1 MGKLFKKGDL
11 VRVVCGNVLCYGK
24 IFNYGDGV
32 VELSDAVECGVS
44 PNGEL
49 IFSYIGRVRLSGAY
63 NMFDMIPAEF
73 LYYVKIVTDKKDR
86 RIGFKSERERID
98 IINCVMSP
106 ERGDLLH

>member
-24 IFNYGDGV
+24 IFDYGNGV
-32 VELSDAVECGVS
+32 VELSDAVECGIS

-49 IFSYIGRVRLSGAY
+49 IFSYIGRIRLSGEC
-63 NMFDMIPAEF
+63 NIFDMIPAEF
-73 LYYVKIVTDKKDR
+73 LYYVKIITDRKNGRVSFNNGRKDR
-86 RIGFKSERERID
+86 DNK
-98 IINCVMSP
+98 CVMLP